1 MERMFLTLKL
11 SPSSLIARSN
21 TLFDN
26 NFMALTQEEQTDILI
41 IGGGPGGLAC
51 ARMLAENGKQ
61 VLLIERK
68 PAIGPKVCAGGITWS
83 GLLQHVPDTL
93 IEKSFP
99 VQHIYTRQQH
109 VLVAEKQPVVA
120 TVNREKTGQWMA
132 AKAQEAGVKIF
143 TDTHAL
149 KIKNRQVVVRQGTE
163 IKNIEYKQLVGADG
177 ANSLVRRYL
186 NLKNTLSGVGLNCI
200 LPIQRDNMEW
210 HLLPHLFHYG
220 YAWIFPHKENIS
232 IGAYAPKTAIST
244 KQLKQNLIIW
254 ARSRGITVPADQIR
268 AGIINFDYQGYAFG
282 NSWLVGEA
290 AGLASGLTGEGIYP
304 AIVSGQVVAQKILD
318 PNYPAHE
325 LARMVK
331 KQQRHHKIIHY
342 AQRAPALCS
351 LLMNLLVLLLRV
363 KILDFRMLEMAD

>member
-1 MERMFLTLKL
+1 
-11 SPSSLIARSN
+11 
-21 TLFDN
+21 
-26 NFMALTQEEQTDILI
+26 MALTREEQTDILI

-51 ARMLAENGKQ
+51 GRMLAEKGKE

-68 PAIGPKVCAGGITWS
+68 PVIGPKVCAGGITWS
-83 GLLQHVPDTL
+83 GLLQHVPATL

-109 VLVAEKQPVVA
+109 VQVKEKQPIVA

-132 AKAQEAGVKIF
+132 AKANEAGVKIY

-149 KIKNRQVVVRQGTE
+149 KIRNGQIVVRHGTE
-163 IKNIEYKQLVGADG
+163 TKTIGYQHLVGADG

-186 NLKNTLSGVGLNCI
+186 GLATTMSGVGLNCM
-200 LPIQRDNMEW
+200 LPIQRDDMEW
-210 HLLPHLFHYG
+210 HLLPHLFNYG
-220 YAWIFPHKENIS
+220 YAWIFPHKQSIS
-232 IGAYAPKTAIST
+232 IGAYADKTAIST
-244 KQLKQNLIIW
+244 KQLKQNLITW
-254 ARSRGITVPADQIR
+254 AKSRGITIPADQIR
-268 AGIINFDYQGYAFG
+268 AGLVNYDYQGYAFD
-282 NSWLVGEA
+282 NCWLVGEA

-304 AIVSGQVVAQKILD
+304 AIVSGQAVAQQIID
-318 PNYPAHE
+318 PDYPAHE

-342 AQRAPALCS
+342 AQRTPALCS
-351 LLMNLLVLLLRV
+351 LLMNLLVFLLRV

>member
-1 MERMFLTLKL
+1 MVLT
-11 SPSSLIARSN
+11 R
-21 TLFDN
+21 
-26 NFMALTQEEQTDILI
+26 EEQTEILI

-68 PAIGPKVCAGGITWS
+68 PVIGPKVCAGGITWS
-83 GLLQHVPDTL
+83 GLLQHVPETL
-93 IEKSFP
+93 IERSFP

-109 VLVAEKQPVVA
+109 VRVKEKQPVVA

-132 AKAQEAGVKIF
+132 EKAREAGVKIYP
-143 TDTHAL
+143 DTHAL
-149 KIKNRQVVVRQGTE
+149 KITKEQVVVRHGTDTKT
-163 IKNIEYKQLVGADG
+163 IGYKHLVGADG

-186 NLKNTLSGVGLNCI
+186 GLKTTMSGVGLNCM
-200 LPIQRDNMEW
+200 LPIQRHDMEW
-210 HLLPHLFHYG
+210 HLLPHLFNYG
-220 YAWIFPHKENIS
+220 YAWIFPHKESIS
-232 IGAYAPKTAIST
+232 IGAYADKTAIST
-244 KQLKQNLIIW
+244 KQLKRNFIIW
-254 ARSRGITVPADQIR
+254 AQSRGITIPADQIR
-268 AGIINFDYQGYAFG
+268 AGLVNYDYQGYAFN

-304 AIVSGQVVAQKILD
+304 AIISGQAVAQKILD
-318 PNYPAHE
+318 PTYPAHE

-331 KQQRHHKIIHY
+331 KQQKHHKVIHY

-351 LLMNLLVLLLRV
+351 LLMNLLVFLLRV